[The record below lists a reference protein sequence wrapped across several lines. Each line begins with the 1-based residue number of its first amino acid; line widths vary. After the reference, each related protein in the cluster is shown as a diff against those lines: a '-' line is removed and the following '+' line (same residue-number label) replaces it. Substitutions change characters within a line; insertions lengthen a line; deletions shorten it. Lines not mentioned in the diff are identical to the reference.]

1 MKISY
6 KETDDKLSC
15 DIFVDD
21 EPAGSVFINVYNQKW
36 FLKPNFKVPGKFI
49 DTKKAYDSWYLAG
62 KELAR
67 LFRSW
72 GESYANT
79 KPLDEIDFG
88 VDLDEMLSF
97 LKTRRQNEKTDVTG
111 CISNSHAVLLYR

>member
-6 KETDDKLSC
+6 KETDDKLNC
-15 DIFVDD
+15 EIFVDD

-49 DTKKAYDSWYLAG
+49 DTKIAYDSCYLAG

-97 LKTRRQNEKTDVTG
+97 LKTRR
-111 CISNSHAVLLYR
+111 

>member
-15 DIFVDD
+15 EISVDG
-21 EPAGSVFINVYNQKW
+21 ELVGSVFINVYNQKW
-36 FLKPNFKVPGKFI
+36 FLKPNFKIPTSFVNVKDGH
-49 DTKKAYDSWYLAG
+49 DSWYSAG
-62 KELAR
+62 KKLAQ

-97 LKTRRQNEKTDVTG
+97 LKMR
-111 CISNSHAVLLYR
+111 S